1 MTGLCAL
8 KPLAKSISPGPTGKP
23 VSPSTLSRW
32 ITTGAT
38 LSDGSTLKL
47 KAVRYPGG
55 WQCSERWLRE
65 FLDRLTRDRA
75 RTATSPLVDE
85 ATQLSC
91 QRVAS

>member
-1 MTGLCAL
+1 MTDLCAL
-8 KPLAKSISPGPTGKP
+8 KPLAKSISPGPTGRP

-32 ITTGAT
+32 ITTGAM
-38 LSDGSTLKL
+38 LSDGSILKL

-85 ATQLSC
+85 GSKFGSQHIAC
-91 QRVAS
+91 